1 MSRLSRSQ
9 AGGSIALPRYG
20 TPRQPVAPSGRRG
33 ERENRDRVTP
43 VRKTS
48 RAARGRAQESRRDG
62 RRVPVQ
68 TSREATRRE
77 GRAGAAERILSA
89 GDWAAH
95 HRVIVTVFA
104 VVLVA
109 VVGLYGPA
117 RDYYV
122 ARRTGEVLQQK
133 YDDIASQ
140 NSVLTADV
148 QRLQTKEGIED
159 EARKRG
165 YVLQGETA
173 VTVEGLSDHSQ
184 SDPSAVDAYQDD
196 RSMTTKLL
204 DTVFGYDPEATWNA

>member
-1 MSRLSRSQ
+1 MSRPSRSQ
-9 AGGSIALPRYG
+9 AGESIALPRYG
-20 TPRQPVAPSGRRG
+20 TPRQSVAPSGRRG
-33 ERENRDRVTP
+33 GRGMRERVTP
-43 VRKTS
+43 
-48 RAARGRAQESRRDG
+48 ARESERSARNRAQGSRRGD
-62 RRVPVQ
+62 RRIPVRA
-68 TSREATRRE
+68 TRDATRRE
-77 GRAGAAERILSA
+77 SRASAGERILSV

-95 HRVIVTVFA
+95 HRILVTVLA

-122 ARRTGEVLQQK
+122 ACRTGEVLQQK
-133 YDDIASQ
+133 YDDISSQ
-140 NSVLTADV
+140 NSALTADV

-165 YVLQGETA
+165 YVSQGETA
-173 VTVEGLSDHSQ
+173 VTVEGLSDDSQ
-184 SDPSAVDAYQDD
+184 TDPSAVDAYKDD